1 MKNTNPT
8 TQSEEEVQGNP
19 RILGMAFAAFSLGFA
34 VWGMFS
40 ALGPFLIK
48 WYSFTPSQA
57 LFLAAM
63 PPFFATAIS
72 IPLGIAADRFG
83 GRKVF
88 TLALLTLTIPLIA
101 GLFVENYVGFLILG
115 LFLGLGGATFVIGNA
130 HVSSWYPKSRQGT
143 ALGIFALG
151 NFGISIG
158 MVLVPW
164 LIVNFLGGPEGFAD
178 MPAKFVLGPFSG
190 WRLIFLAFA
199 IPTLIMTALYWMFT
213 SDPPV
218 TRKKLSVKEI
228 MAVYKSGALVWI
240 VSYLYW
246 TSFGTLTFFS
256 ASTPTYLVSR
266 WDVNPQNASMIF
278 TSLLVFFV
286 AIMRPVG
293 GWFSDRKDPLNILT
307 KLFGVSLIFSI
318 VLAMEISLPMQI
330 ACIYTLAMISGATA
344 AVVVK
349 LIPTYFSQVGAV
361 SGLAKA
367 AGAACG
373 CTMTVIMAISKDI
386 TGSYQFGFLVWAVM
400 TAASFYICYTRSG
413 FPDKAT
419 ATDSRPVLVAVTE
432 NAM

>member
-1 MKNTNPT
+1 MKNSSPTNQP
-8 TQSEEEVQGNP
+8 EYEVQGNP
-19 RILGMAFAAFSLGFA
+19 KILGMAFAAFSLGFA

-48 WYSFTPSQA
+48 WYAFTASQA

-88 TLALLTLTIPLIA
+88 TLALLFLTLPLLA
-101 GLFVENYVGFLILG
+101 GLFVESYVGFLILG

-164 LIVNFLGGPEGFAD
+164 LIVNFLGGPEGFAE
-178 MPAKFVLGPFSG
+178 MPAKFALGPFSG
-190 WRLIFLAFA
+190 WRLIFLVFA
-199 IPTLIMTALYWMFT
+199 IPTLLMTALYWIFT
-213 SDPPV
+213 ADPPV
-218 TRKKLSVKEI
+218 SRKKMTVKEI
-228 MAVYKSGALVWI
+228 MGVYKSGALVWI

-256 ASTPTYLVSR
+256 ASTPTYLMSR
-266 WDVNPQNASMIF
+266 WDVDPQNASMIF

-293 GWFSDRKDPLNILT
+293 GWFSDRTDPLKILT
-307 KLFGVSLIFSI
+307 RLFGVSLLFTI
-318 VLAMEISLPMQI
+318 VLAMEISLPVQI
-330 ACIYTLAMISGATA
+330 ACI
-344 AVVVK
+344 
-349 LIPTYFSQVGAV
+349 
-361 SGLAKA
+361 
-367 AGAACG
+367 
-373 CTMTVIMAISKDI
+373 
-386 TGSYQFGFLVWAVM
+386 
-400 TAASFYICYTRSG
+400 
-413 FPDKAT
+413 
-419 ATDSRPVLVAVTE
+419 
-432 NAM
+432 